1 MQSFKLI
8 KSPNQESEDPNDIP
22 HTSRAGMPGQ
32 HFFIELFQYAVGDT
46 NKINGLSTQFLIDT
60 GATYSIINCDTF
72 TEIEK
77 IQPLVVMPLEKSP
90 LAANGHAMPMKGKVV
105 IQSAFDVEYSGVIEH
120 TVYVSDS
127 PEARMNILGMDFL
140 AKFGKFNLRN
150 PMLILTVFPG
160 KCVKL
165 SPYLDEPFPYFSQV
179 NSVELSQDL
188 TIAPYST
195 RVLTLIAK
203 NEDKHLFRKGTS
215 FRLHRNVL
223 DTGIYT
229 YHVYCSHDESKY
241 PLMLNNPNPKSI
253 TIRKG
258 ILGYTL
264 LDFIQ
269 ETTQT
274 MSVIDNVAFIG
285 FVKAFDSELNND
297 MHVCSTE
304 PYIYS
309 LTEIDSRNKLSEM
322 AVSQNELATD
332 FSNEVKSL
340 QPQMPKLA
348 CDIKRKQ
355 LNEKFFSEFS
365 PTEQTFLK
373 NFDFSECDITD
384 SELQHLLRVL
394 IENNDVFSKFT
405 YDVGK
410 ITQEFHVKLKKDAE
424 LRKQRPSKVP
434 LHYRDRLEI
443 LLNEL
448 QRAGIIREMGSGV
461 EMGSLSTNPIIILP
475 KGDTVKLVIDARY
488 LNSITDLSN
497 YSWPLEPIKM
507 LLTRL
512 DGVYYTT
519 SDLASAYN
527 QVPLSEDTKKLTSF
541 VVSGKQYMFERGFY
555 GLCCLPNF
563 FSRIMTIHFAEMI
576 AKKQAIT
583 YIDDVILQAKTKS
596 EMWKNLES
604 YFKCLRSSGLKAAPN
619 KTKLFLRKVQFL
631 GHIVSDKGI
640 QPFAKKVQD
649 LKDLKSPENKRD
661 VMRVLGS
668 LGFYSTFIKNLHVD
682 SKPFY
687 ELLRDDVP
695 FKWTKEHE
703 ELFRNIKD
711 RISETILAVPNPKYP
726 FHIHVDSSSIGT
738 GSILVQEVLSGKRIV
753 SFNSRVFT
761 KDEQKMSTL
770 HRELCG
776 IISALQTYEHFII
789 GSPHP
794 IKIFCDHKP
803 LLYLW
808 ARKVRLSHR
817 FFRYQ
822 VIITQ
827 FTNLQITWTPGKN
840 LAFPDLLSRNVSLKD
855 LNGKQLAHKEI
866 PKDIR
871 FFN

>member
-8 KSPNQESEDPNDIP
+8 KSPNPESEDPNDIP

-46 NKINGLSTQFLIDT
+46 NKNNGLSTQFLIDT
-60 GATYSIINCDTF
+60 GATCSIINCHTF

-105 IQSAFDVEYSGVIEH
+105 IQSAFDVEYSCVIEH

-140 AKFGKFNLRN
+140 AKFGEFINLRN

-165 SPYLDEPFPYFSQV
+165 SPYLDKPFPYFSQV
-179 NSVELSQDL
+179 NSVELSKDL

-203 NEDKHLFRKGTS
+203 DEDKHLFRKGTS
-215 FRLHRNVL
+215 FRLHKNVL

-241 PLMLNNPNPKSI
+241 PLMLNNPNPNSI

-264 LDFIQ
+264 LDCTQ

-274 MSVIDNVAFIG
+274 MSVIDNVAFIE

-365 PTEQTFLK
+365 PIEQKFLK
-373 NFDFSECDITD
+373 NFDFSESDITD

-434 LHYRDRLEI
+434 LHYRERLEI

-448 QRAGIIREMGSGV
+448 QRAGIIRKMGSDV
-461 EMGSLSTNPIIILP
+461 EMGSLFTNPIIILP

-497 YSWPLEPIKM
+497 YSWPLEPVQM

-541 VVSGKQYMFERGFY
+541 VVGGKQYMFERGFY
-555 GLCCLPNF
+555 GLCGLPNF

-583 YIDDVILQAKTKS
+583 YIDDVILQAKTKA
-596 EMWKNLES
+596 EMWNNLES
-604 YFKCLRSSGLKAAPN
+604 YFKCLR
-619 KTKLFLRKVQFL
+619 
-631 GHIVSDKGI
+631 
-640 QPFAKKVQD
+640 
-649 LKDLKSPENKRD
+649 
-661 VMRVLGS
+661 
-668 LGFYSTFIKNLHVD
+668 
-682 SKPFY
+682 
-687 ELLRDDVP
+687 
-695 FKWTKEHE
+695 
-703 ELFRNIKD
+703 
-711 RISETILAVPNPKYP
+711 
-726 FHIHVDSSSIGT
+726 
-738 GSILVQEVLSGKRIV
+738 
-753 SFNSRVFT
+753 
-761 KDEQKMSTL
+761 
-770 HRELCG
+770 
-776 IISALQTYEHFII
+776 
-789 GSPHP
+789 
-794 IKIFCDHKP
+794 
-803 LLYLW
+803 
-808 ARKVRLSHR
+808 
-817 FFRYQ
+817 
-822 VIITQ
+822 
-827 FTNLQITWTPGKN
+827 
-840 LAFPDLLSRNVSLKD
+840 
-855 LNGKQLAHKEI
+855 
-866 PKDIR
+866 
-871 FFN
+871 